1 MEFELLKPVCQPEVF
16 DKLKAQLPKGIELK
30 GLREVHGKHKALMAE
45 ADEARYRACLE
56 LTGPAAEALAA
67 VRRYNEAAEVNYQRI
82 TPKKKRDIEL
92 KQYMLQPL
100 TLRENGGQLE
110 MELDIAITQS
120 GSVKPSEVILV
131 LAEQFGLPVNPAE
144 AKITRTAMLSGGKG
158 LIELV

>member
-1 MEFELLKPVCQPEVF
+1 MCQPEVF

-158 LIELV
+158 LLELV